1 MESFLSFQFLA
12 CTVLFFI
19 LIHLPPLSSR
29 ENKWFSSCGKSFNC
43 GNITEITYPFWG
55 NDRPK
60 ECGYPGFELQCQ
72 DQGNT
77 VIQIANINYLV
88 LDINLDGQIITVTR
102 KDLGADG
109 ICQFNSTID
118 NSNTFE
124 YASSLVN
131 FTFNYACLPWAGSF
145 NCPINGMN
153 YKNGFAIGGDGGA
166 GTCHAS
172 IVVPGRKEFSSGGI
186 IRDLGDLKQLLEQ
199 GFDVKWKVDRS
210 HCKECEK
217 FGGRCGFDVGAKEF
231 RCLCP
236 EDKSSSSSSSN
247 NACTSGVPAGAVS
260 SSGTGNSKP
269 LSSLTT
275 PPGMFPYFL
284 LKLCIFRQLILNFY
298 IVDKRELL
306 R

>member
-1 MESFLSFQFLA
+1 MEGLFSFRILA

-19 LIHLPPLSSR
+19 IIHLSPLSSV
-29 ENKWFSSCGKSFNC
+29 ENKLFSSCGKSFNC
-43 GNITEITYPFWG
+43 ANITEITYPFWG

-60 ECGYPGFELQCQ
+60 ECGYPGFELQCD
-72 DQGNT
+72 DQEKT
-77 VIQIANINYLV
+77 IIQIANINYLV
-88 LDINLDGQIITVTR
+88 LDINLDAQIITVTR
-102 KDLGADG
+102 KDLGIDG

-131 FTFNYACLPWAGSF
+131 FTFDYACSPWIGSF

-153 YKNGFAIGGDGGA
+153 YKNSFTIGGEEGA

-172 IVVPGRKEFSSGGI
+172 IVVPGRKELPSGGI

-199 GFDVKWKVDRS
+199 GFDVKWKVDTS

-217 FGGRCGFDVGAKEF
+217 FGGRCGFDAGANEF

-236 EDKSSSSSSSN
+236 DDQSSSSTSSSSSSSSSSSN
-247 NACTSGVPAGAVS
+247 NACINGLPF
-260 SSGTGNSKP
+260 SGTEKSKP
-269 LSSLTT
+269 LSSLAT
-275 PPGMFPYFL
+275 PPGTFFRFPS
-284 LKLCIFRQLILNFY
+284 
-298 IVDKRELL
+298 
-306 R
+306 

>member
-1 MESFLSFQFLA
+1 MDSFLSFQFIA

-29 ENKWFSSCGKSFNC
+29 ENKWFSSCGKPFNC
-43 GNITEITYPFWG
+43 GNINEITYPFWG

-60 ECGYPGFELQCQ
+60 ECGYPGFELQCE

-102 KDLGADG
+102 KDLGADR

-153 YKNGFAIGGDGGA
+153 YKNGFAIGSDGGA

-217 FGGRCGFDVGAKEF
+217 LGGRCGFDVGAKEF

-236 EDKSSSSSSSN
+236 EDQSSSSSSSN
-247 NACTSGVPAGAVS
+247 NACTSGVPTGAVS

-275 PPGMFPYFL
+275 PPGTFPYFL

-298 IVDKRELL
+298 IVDKKEFLT
-306 R
+306 